1 VNTRNQSIGILG
13 IQFDSDLIVTDI
25 VESNILD
32 HQFNFNEV
40 RIYALNSNFTLDRL
54 VYQRNMN
61 TGKPAL
67 LDRER
72 SKYSNLSI
80 HGDSTTTGSYTTY
93 LATHETDDQQY
104 LTRVFSPF
112 DKQYANRGQYNFMVV
127 IAGNSVVTDSET
139 EEVRELIRPEFGRY
153 LGIVLPSSLGFIVLT
168 AFLIFNYAK
177 RRVSNPINKLA
188 TAVKESKLAKYED
201 KDTNNRNSANEI
213 EQLGQVFS
221 RFYNEKK
228 KAKDGREATSENR
241 IFMLPEETSLNL
253 LYSQ

>member
-1 VNTRNQSIGILG
+1 
-13 IQFDSDLIVTDI
+13 
-25 VESNILD
+25 
-32 HQFNFNEV
+32 
-40 RIYALNSNFTLDRL
+40 
-54 VYQRNMN
+54 
-61 TGKPAL
+61 
-67 LDRER
+67 
-72 SKYSNLSI
+72 
-80 HGDSTTTGSYTTY
+80 
-93 LATHETDDQQY
+93 
-104 LTRVFSPF
+104 
-112 DKQYANRGQYNFMVV
+112 MVV